1 MNRTVGKV
9 KYYAI
14 KQGFDF
20 SKNEVVH
27 GLILSSWDEA
37 KRLVMGVSERVHG
50 VQPEYKSFSTMED
63 AEAYLDS
70 DQSYLIKKDENYPR
84 DGIHCYV
91 DGSYSDSLQN
101 YSYGLVIVENGKL
114 IHKDNGVGKNREA
127 VSMHQIAGEL
137 LGAMHA
143 LLYAKKYKKSKVVI
157 FFDYKGVC
165 LHATGE
171 WKRKTVF
178 AEQYYQWMQRFFR
191 EHPEIEVVFCKVD
204 AHTGDEFNDLADSLA
219 KQALGII

>member
-70 DQSYLIKKDENYPR
+70 DQSYLIKKTKTIREMEFIVMLMEVIE
-84 DGIHCYV
+84 IHYRIIPTV
-91 DGSYSDSLQN
+91 LSS
-101 YSYGLVIVENGKL
+101 
-114 IHKDNGVGKNREA
+114 
-127 VSMHQIAGEL
+127 
-137 LGAMHA
+137 
-143 LLYAKKYKKSKVVI
+143 
-157 FFDYKGVC
+157 
-165 LHATGE
+165 
-171 WKRKTVF
+171 WK
-178 AEQYYQWMQRFFR
+178 M
-191 EHPEIEVVFCKVD
+191 
-204 AHTGDEFNDLADSLA
+204 GN
-219 KQALGII
+219 